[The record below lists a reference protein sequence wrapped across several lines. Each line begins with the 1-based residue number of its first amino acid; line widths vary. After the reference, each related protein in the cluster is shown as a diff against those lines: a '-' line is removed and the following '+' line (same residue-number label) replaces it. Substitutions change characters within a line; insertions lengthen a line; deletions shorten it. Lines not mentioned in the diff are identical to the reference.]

1 MAPWQTQTSTTVY
14 ENAWIHVREDVV
26 TRPDGAPGI
35 YGVVELRHPAV
46 FVVPVTDDDDE
57 VVLVEV
63 ERYTTGGRSLE
74 VPSGGS
80 DGQDAL
86 EAARRELQEETRL
99 VADHWQP
106 LGQMQSLNGVC
117 RAPGQIFLARGL
129 RPSAGAGAQ
138 EEEGIVAVRRV
149 PWAGVLD
156 LVRSGGITDGESV
169 AALMHA
175 AIALGRVS

>member
-26 TRPDGAPGI
+26 TRPDGVTGI

-46 FVVPVTDDDDE
+46 FVVPVTDDDE

-63 ERYTTGGRSLE
+63 ERYTTGGLSIE

-80 DGQDAL
+80 DGQDPL

-106 LGQMQSLNGVC
+106 LGQVQSLNGVC
-117 RAPGQIFLARGL
+117 RAPGQVFLARGL
-129 RPSAGAGAQ
+129 RASTDAGAQ
-138 EEEGIVAVRRV
+138 HEEGIVAVRRV
-149 PWAGVLD
+149 PWAEVMG
-156 LVRSGGITDGESV
+156 LVRSGRLTDGESV